1 MQNYRTKMCGELR
14 AANAG
19 ETVVL
24 SGWIQTKR
32 DHGNLLFVDLR
43 DNDGIT
49 QCVVDTSSAC
59 FGALEKARPEAV
71 VRIEGKV
78 LTRTPE
84 TVNPKMP
91 TGEIE
96 VGVEKVDILGDA
108 QVLPFLITADSADLS
123 EEQRLTYRFLDLR
136 RAKPH
141 ANILMRNRLNKF
153 VRDRMW
159 EMGFTEF
166 QTPILTSSSPEG
178 ARDYLV
184 PSRVHKG
191 EFYALP
197 QSPQQFKQLLM
208 VAGFDRY
215 FQLAPCFRDED
226 SRADRSPGEFY
237 QIDWEMS
244 FVTQDEILEVGEKL
258 ITAIFKEFAP
268 SATVSEAPFMRIPFD
283 EAMLTFGTDKPDL
296 RNPLRIVDVSEVF
309 AGSEFGIFANT
320 VAEGGF
326 VRAIRAPKTEDRP
339 RSWFDKL
346 NAFAV
351 ENEMGG
357 LGYIVRAAD
366 GNKGPIAKKLDE
378 ARLAKLFEL
387 TGLEQGDS
395 VFFVCG
401 KGEKATLFAGKV
413 RNLLGHE
420 LDLFEKNAYR
430 FCWVIDFPFYEMD
443 PDTGRPMFSHNPF
456 SMPQGELEALQ
467 TKNPLEIKAYQFDMV
482 GNGLEMLSGAIRNHR
497 PDIMYKAFEIAGYGP
512 EVVEAKFG
520 GMLNAFKYGAP
531 PHGGAAF
538 GFDRIVMMLENE
550 EYIRE
555 VIAFPF
561 NQQAQD
567 LLMHAPSPVTEQQ
580 LREVHIK
587 LR

>member
-1 MQNYRTKMCGELR
+1 MQNYRTHLCGQLR
-14 AANAG
+14 ATDADKK
-19 ETVVL
+19 VIL
-24 SGWIQTKR
+24 SGWVQTKR

-49 QCVVDTSSAC
+49 QCVVDINAPC
-59 FGALEKARPEAV
+59 FKELEKARPESV
-71 VRIEGKV
+71 IRVEGKV
-78 LTRTPE
+78 VKRVAE
-84 TVNPKMP
+84 TINPKMP

-96 VGVEKVDILGDA
+96 VVVDTVELLGEA
-108 QVLPFLITADSADLS
+108 QVLPFLITADSKDLS

-136 RAKPH
+136 RTKPH

-153 VRDRMW
+153 VRDKMW

-244 FVTQDEILEVGEKL
+244 FVTQEEILEVGEKL

-268 SATVSEAPFMRIPFD
+268 ESKISEAPFIRIPFD
-283 EAMLTFGTDKPDL
+283 EAMLSYGSDKPDL
-296 RNPLRIVDVSEVF
+296 RNPLKIVDVSEVF

-326 VRAIRAPKTEDRP
+326 VRAIRAPKTVDRP
-339 RSWFDKL
+339 RSWFDKM

-357 LGYIVRAAD
+357 LGYIVRAQDA
-366 GNKGPIAKKLDE
+366 NKGPIAKKLDE
-378 ARLAKLFEL
+378 ARLNKLFEL
-387 TGLEQGDS
+387 TGTEVGDS

-401 KGEKATLFAGKV
+401 KDEKAVLFAGKV

-420 LDLFEKNAYR
+420 LDLFEKDAYR
-430 FCWVIDFPFYEMD
+430 FCWVVDFPFYETD
-443 PDTGRPMFSHNPF
+443 PETGKPMFSHNPF
-456 SMPQGELEALQ
+456 SMPQGELEALT

-497 PDIMYKAFEIAGYGP
+497 PDVMYKAFEIAGYGP

-550 EYIRE
+550 DFIRE

-567 LLMHAPSPVTEQQ
+567 LLMHAPSAVSEKQ

>member
-19 ETVVL
+19 ETVIL

-49 QCVVDTSSAC
+49 QCVVDTSSSC
-59 FGALEKARPEAV
+59 FKDLEKARPESV

-96 VGVEKVDILGDA
+96 VAVEKVDILGEA
-108 QVLPFLITADSADLS
+108 QVLPFLITADSSDLS

-141 ANILMRNRLNKF
+141 ANILMRNRLNKY
-153 VRDRMW
+153 VRDKMW

-258 ITAIFKEFAP
+258 ITGIFKEFAP
-268 SATVSEAPFMRIPFD
+268 NAVISEAPFERIPFD

-309 AGSEFGIFANT
+309 AGSDFGIFANT

-339 RSWFDKL
+339 RSWFDKM

-357 LGYIVRAAD
+357 LGYIVRAAE

-378 ARLAKLFEL
+378 DRLNKLFEL

-395 VFFVCG
+395 VFFICG
-401 KGEKATLFAGKV
+401 KGEKAALFAGKV

-420 LDLFEKNAYR
+420 LDLYEKNAYR
-430 FCWVIDFPFYEMD
+430 FCWVVDFPFYEMD
-443 PDTGRPMFSHNPF
+443 PDTGKPMFSHNPF

-512 EVVEAKFG
+512 EVVERKFG

-550 EYIRE
+550 DYIRE

>member
-19 ETVVL
+19 ETVTL

-59 FGALEKARPEAV
+59 FETLEKARPESV

-96 VGVEKVDILGDA
+96 VGVEKVDMLGDA

-153 VRDRMW
+153 VRDKMW

-268 SATVSEAPFMRIPFD
+268 SATVSEAPFQRIPFD
-283 EAMLTFGTDKPDL
+283 EAMKTFGTDKPDL

-326 VRAIRAPKTEDRP
+326 VRAIKAPKTEDRP

-366 GNKGPIAKKLDE
+366 GNKGPIAKKLDD

-430 FCWVIDFPFYEMD
+430 FCWVVDFPFYEMD
-443 PDTGRPMFSHNPF
+443 PDTGKPMFSHNPF

-520 GMLNAFKYGAP
+520 GMVNAFRYGAP

-550 EYIRE
+550 E
-555 VIAFPF
+555 
-561 NQQAQD
+561 
-567 LLMHAPSPVTEQQ
+567 
-580 LREVHIK
+580 
-587 LR
+587 

>member
-1 MQNYRTKMCGELR
+1 MQNYRTKLCGSLR
-14 AANAG
+14 AADAG
-19 ETVVL
+19 QEVIL

-43 DNDGIT
+43 DNDGVT
-49 QCVVDTSSAC
+49 QCVVDVNAPC
-59 FGALEKARPEAV
+59 FQILEKARLETV
-71 VRIEGKV
+71 IRVEGKV
-78 LTRTPE
+78 LLRDAATI
-84 TVNPKMP
+84 NPKMP

-96 VGVEKVDILGDA
+96 VGVSRVEVLGEA
-108 QVLPFLITADSADLS
+108 QVLPFAITSETSELS

-136 RAKPH
+136 RQKPH

-153 VRDRMW
+153 VRDKMW
-159 EMGFTEF
+159 DMGFTEF

-244 FVTQDEILEVGEKL
+244 FVTQDDIIEVGEKL
-258 ITAIFKEFAP
+258 VSAIFKEFAP
-268 SATVSEAPFMRIPFD
+268 TSTVAQAPFPRIPFA
-283 EAMLTFGTDKPDL
+283 ESMLTYGTDKPDL
-296 RNPLRIVDVSEVF
+296 RNPLKIVDVSEVF
-309 AGSEFGIFANT
+309 AGSDFGIFANT
-320 VAEGGF
+320 VADGGF
-326 VRAIRAPKTEDRP
+326 VRAIRTPKTIDKP
-339 RSWFDKL
+339 RSWFDKM

-351 ENEMGG
+351 ENNMGG
-357 LGYIVRAAD
+357 LGYVTFAPEGA
-366 GNKGPIAKKLDE
+366 KGPIAKKLDE
-378 ARLAKLFEL
+378 GRLQKLIAL
-387 TGLEQGDS
+387 TGAEQGDS

-401 KGEKATLFAGKV
+401 KGDLPVSFAGRV
-413 RNLLGHE
+413 RNLLGKE

-430 FCWVIDFPFYEMD
+430 FCWVVDFPFYEKD
-443 PDTGRPMFSHNPF
+443 PDTGKPAFSHNPF
-456 SMPQGELEALQ
+456 SMPQGELEALSNQ
-467 TKNPLEIKAYQFDMV
+467 DPLTIKAYQFDMV
-482 GNGLEMLSGAIRNHR
+482 GNGYEMLSGAIRNHR
-497 PDIMYKAFEIAGYGP
+497 PDVMFKAFEIAGYGP
-512 EVVEAKFG
+512 EVVEQKFG
-520 GMLNAFKYGAP
+520 GLLNAFKYGAP

-550 EYIRE
+550 EFIRE

-561 NQQAQD
+561 NQQARD
-567 LLMHAPSPVTEQQ
+567 LLMNAPSPVTEKQ
-580 LREVHIK
+580 LREVHVK

>member
-1 MQNYRTKMCGELR
+1 MQTYRTKLCGQLR
-14 AANAG
+14 ASNAG
-19 ETVVL
+19 ETVIL

-49 QCVVDTSSAC
+49 QCVVDVNAPC
-59 FGALEKARPEAV
+59 FKELEKARPESV
-71 VRIEGKV
+71 IRVEGKV
-78 LTRTPE
+78 VLRDQATI
-84 TVNPKMP
+84 NPKMP

-96 VGVEKVDILGDA
+96 VAVDQVEMLGEA
-108 QVLPFLITADSADLS
+108 QVLPFLITADSSELS

-153 VRDRMW
+153 VRDQMW
-159 EMGFTEF
+159 NMGFTEF

-244 FVTQDEILEVGEKL
+244 FVNQDDIMAVGEKL
-258 ITAIFKEFAP
+258 ISAIFREFAP
-268 SATVSEAPFMRIPFD
+268 ESTCTQAPFPRIPFD
-283 EAMLTFGTDKPDL
+283 EAMLTYGTDKPDL
-296 RNPLRIVDVSEVF
+296 RNPLKIVDVSEVF

-326 VRAIRAPKTEDRP
+326 VRAIRAPKSADKP

-357 LGYIVRAAD
+357 LGYIVRTVD
-366 GNKGPIAKKLDE
+366 GNKGPIAKKLDD
-378 ARLAKLFEL
+378 ARLARLFEL
-387 TGLEQGDS
+387 TGLEAGDS

-401 KGEKATLFAGKV
+401 KGEKPVLFTGKV
-413 RNLLGHE
+413 RNLLAKE
-420 LDLFEKNAYR
+420 LDLFEQNAYR
-430 FCWVIDFPFYEMD
+430 FCWVVDFPFYEMN
-443 PDTGRPMFSHNPF
+443 PDTGKPMFSHNPF
-456 SMPQGELEALQ
+456 SMPQGELGALQ
-467 TKNPLEIKAYQFDMV
+467 TQDPLTIKAYQFDMV

-497 PDIMYKAFEIAGYGP
+497 PDVMFKAFEIAGYGP

-538 GFDRIVMMLENE
+538 GFDRIVMMLEHE
-550 EYIRE
+550 DFIRE

-567 LLMHAPSPVTEQQ
+567 LLMHAPSPVTETQ

>member
-1 MQNYRTKMCGELR
+1 MQTYRTKLCGQLR
-14 AANAG
+14 ATDAN
-19 ETVVL
+19 TDVVL

-49 QCVVDTSSAC
+49 QCVVDINAPC
-59 FGALEKARPEAV
+59 FKDLEKARPESV
-71 VRIEGKV
+71 IRVEGKV
-78 LTRTPE
+78 VLRE
-84 TVNPKMP
+84 GATVNPKMP

-96 VGVEKVDILGDA
+96 VVVQSVKMLGEA
-108 QVLPFLITADSADLS
+108 QVLPFLITSDSSELS

-136 RAKPH
+136 RSKPH

-153 VRDRMW
+153 VRDAMW
-159 EMGFTEF
+159 NMGFTEF

-244 FVTQDEILEVGEKL
+244 FVSQDEILKVGEDL

-268 SATVSEAPFMRIPFD
+268 NAVCSEAPFQRIPYN
-283 EAMLTFGTDKPDL
+283 EAMLTYGTDKPDL
-296 RNPLRIVDVSEVF
+296 RNPLKIVDVSEVF

-320 VAEGGF
+320 VANGGF
-326 VRAIRAPKTEDRP
+326 VRAIRAPKSADKP
-339 RSWFDKL
+339 RSWFDKM

-357 LGYIVRAAD
+357 LGYIVRTAEA
-366 GNKGPIAKKLDE
+366 NKGPIAKKLDE
-378 ARLAKLFEL
+378 ARLNKLFEMTDL
-387 TGLEQGDS
+387 QIDDS

-401 KGEKATLFAGKV
+401 QGEKAALFAGKV
-413 RNLLGHE
+413 RNLLGKE
-420 LDLFEKNAYR
+420 LDLYEKDAFR
-430 FCWVIDFPFYEMD
+430 FCWVVDFPFYEMD
-443 PDTGRPMFSHNPF
+443 PETGKPMFSHNPF
-456 SMPQGELEALQ
+456 SMPQGELEALE
-467 TKNPLEIKAYQFDMV
+467 TKNPLDIKAYQFDMV

-550 EYIRE
+550 DYIRE

-567 LLMHAPSPVTEQQ
+567 LLMHAPSPVTEKQ
-580 LREVHIK
+580 LRETHIK

>member
-1 MQNYRTKMCGELR
+1 MQNYRTKLCGELR
-14 AANAG
+14 ASDAG
-19 ETVVL
+19 QSVIL
-24 SGWIQTKR
+24 SGWVQTKR
-32 DHGNLLFVDLR
+32 DHGNLLFIDLR

-49 QCVVDTSSAC
+49 QCVVDINAPC
-59 FGALEKARPEAV
+59 FQILEKTRLESV
-71 VRIEGKV
+71 IRVEGQV
-78 LTRTPE
+78 LLRDSA

-91 TGEIE
+91 TGEVE
-96 VGVEKVDILGDA
+96 VSVQKVELLGDA
-108 QVLPFLITADSADLS
+108 QVLPFPITADSSELS

-141 ANILMRNRLNKF
+141 ANILLRNRLNKY
-153 VRDRMW
+153 VRDQMW
-159 EMGFTEF
+159 NMGFTEF

-244 FVTQDEILEVGEKL
+244 FVNQDDIIAVGEKL
-258 ITAIFKEFAP
+258 ITGIFREFAP
-268 SATVSEAPFMRIPFD
+268 KATCTTAPFPRIPFN
-283 EAMLTFGTDKPDL
+283 EAMLTYGTDKPDL
-296 RNPLRIVDVSEVF
+296 RNPLKIVDVSEVF
-309 AGSEFGIFANT
+309 AGSDFGIFANQ
-320 VAEGGF
+320 VANGGF
-326 VRAIRAPKTEDRP
+326 VRAVRTPKTASKP
-339 RSWFDKL
+339 RSWFDKM

-357 LGYIVRAAD
+357 LGYVTFSVD
-366 GNKGPIAKKLDE
+366 GPKGPIAKKLDQ
-378 ARLAKLFEL
+378 ARLDKLVAL
-387 TGLEQGDS
+387 TGAETEDS

-401 KGEKATLFAGKV
+401 KGEGPVLFAGKV
-413 RNLLGHE
+413 RNLLGQE
-420 LDLFEKNAYR
+420 LDLFEKDAFR
-430 FCWVIDFPFYEMD
+430 FCWVVDFPFYEKD
-443 PDTGRPMFSHNPF
+443 PDTGKPMFSHNPF
-456 SMPQGELEALQ
+456 SMPQGELEALTGSDPFQ
-467 TKNPLEIKAYQFDMV
+467 IKAYQFDMV

-550 EYIRE
+550 DFIRE

-561 NQQAQD
+561 NQQARD
-567 LLMHAPSPVTEQQ
+567 LLMNAPSPVTEKQ
-580 LREVHIK
+580 LREVHVK

>member
-1 MQNYRTKMCGELR
+1 MQNYRTKLCGELR
-14 AANAG
+14 AADAG
-19 ETVVL
+19 QTVVL
-24 SGWIQTKR
+24 SGWVQTKR

-49 QCVVDTSSAC
+49 QCVVDINAPC
-59 FGALEKARPEAV
+59 FKELEKARLESV
-71 VRIEGKV
+71 IRVEGKV
-78 LTRTPE
+78 LLRDSNTI
-84 TVNPKMP
+84 NPKMP

-96 VGVEKVDILGDA
+96 VAVSDVKVLGEA
-108 QVLPFLITADSADLS
+108 QVLPFAITSDSDDLS

-153 VRDRMW
+153 VRDAMW
-159 EMGFTEF
+159 NMGFTEF

-244 FVTQDEILEVGEKL
+244 FVTQEEILSVGEKL

-268 SATVSEAPFMRIPFD
+268 TATCSQAPFIRIPYD
-283 EAMLTFGTDKPDL
+283 EAMLTYGSDKPDL
-296 RNPLRIVDVSEVF
+296 RNPLKIVDVSEVF
-309 AGSEFGIFANT
+309 AGSEFSIFANT
-320 VAEGGF
+320 VANGGF
-326 VRAIRAPKTEDRP
+326 VRAIRTPKTVDKP
-339 RSWFDKL
+339 RSWFDKM

-351 ENEMGG
+351 ENNMGG
-357 LGYIVRAAD
+357 LGYVTFAAE
-366 GNKGPIAKKLDE
+366 GAKGPIAKKLDE
-378 ARLAKLFEL
+378 ARLQKLIAL
-387 TGLEQGDS
+387 TGAEQGDS

-401 KGEKATLFAGKV
+401 QGEAPALFAGKV
-413 RNLLGHE
+413 RNLLGKE
-420 LDLFEKNAYR
+420 LDLFEKNAFR
-430 FCWVIDFPFYEMD
+430 FCWVVDFPFYEKD
-443 PDTGRPMFSHNPF
+443 PDTGKPMFSHNPF
-456 SMPQGELEALQ
+456 SMPQGELDALMNQ
-467 TKNPLEIKAYQFDMV
+467 DPLTIKAYQFDMV

-497 PDIMYKAFEIAGYGP
+497 PDVMFKAFEIAGYGP

-538 GFDRIVMMLENE
+538 GFDRIVMMLEDE
-550 EYIRE
+550 DYIRE

-561 NQQAQD
+561 NQQARD
-567 LLMHAPSPVTEQQ
+567 LLMNAPSPVTEQQ
-580 LREVHIK
+580 LREVHVK

>member
-1 MQNYRTKMCGELR
+1 MQTYRTKLCGQLR
-14 AANAG
+14 ACDADK
-19 ETVVL
+19 EVVL

-49 QCVVDTSSAC
+49 QCVVDINAPC
-59 FGALEKARPEAV
+59 FKDLEKARPESV
-71 VRIEGKV
+71 VRVEGKV
-78 LTRTPE
+78 VLRDGATI
-84 TVNPKMP
+84 NPKMP

-96 VGVEKVDILGDA
+96 VVVSKVDMLGEA
-108 QVLPFLITADSADLS
+108 QVLPFLITSDSSELS

-153 VRDRMW
+153 VRDAMW
-159 EMGFTEF
+159 NMGFTEF

-244 FVTQDEILEVGEKL
+244 FVSQDEILKVGEDL

-268 SATVSEAPFMRIPFD
+268 NSVCSEAPFQRIPYH
-283 EAMLTFGTDKPDL
+283 EAMLTYGTDKPDL
-296 RNPLRIVDVSEVF
+296 RNPLKIVDVSEVF

-320 VAEGGF
+320 VANGGF
-326 VRAIRAPKTEDRP
+326 VRAIRAPKSADKP
-339 RSWFDKL
+339 RSWFDKM

-357 LGYIVRAAD
+357 LGYIVRTAE

-378 ARLAKLFEL
+378 NRLNKLFEL
-387 TGLEQGDS
+387 TGLEVNDS

-401 KGEKATLFAGKV
+401 QGEKTALFAGKV
-413 RNLLGHE
+413 RNLLGKE
-420 LDLFEKNAYR
+420 LDLFEKNAFR
-430 FCWVIDFPFYEMD
+430 FCWVVDFPFYEMD
-443 PDTGRPMFSHNPF
+443 PETGKPMFSHNPF

-550 EYIRE
+550 DYIRE

-567 LLMHAPSPVTEQQ
+567 LLMHAPSPVTEKQ
-580 LREVHIK
+580 LRETHIK

>member
-1 MQNYRTKMCGELR
+1 MQTYRTKLCGQLR
-14 AANAG
+14 ACDADK
-19 ETVVL
+19 EVVL

-49 QCVVDTSSAC
+49 QCVVDINAPC
-59 FGALEKARPEAV
+59 FKDLEKARPESV
-71 VRIEGKV
+71 VRVEGKV
-78 LTRTPE
+78 VLRDGATI
-84 TVNPKMP
+84 NPKMP

-96 VGVEKVDILGDA
+96 VVVSKVDMLGEA
-108 QVLPFLITADSADLS
+108 QVLPFLITSDSSELS

-153 VRDRMW
+153 VRDAMW
-159 EMGFTEF
+159 NMGFTEF

-244 FVTQDEILEVGEKL
+244 FVSQDEILKVGEDL

-268 SATVSEAPFMRIPFD
+268 NSVCSEAPFQRIPYN
-283 EAMLTFGTDKPDL
+283 EAMLTYGTDKPDL
-296 RNPLRIVDVSEVF
+296 RNPLKIVDVSEVF

-320 VAEGGF
+320 VANGGF
-326 VRAIRAPKTEDRP
+326 VRAIRAPKSADKP
-339 RSWFDKL
+339 RSWFDKM

-357 LGYIVRAAD
+357 LGYIVRTAE

-378 ARLAKLFEL
+378 ARLNKLFEL
-387 TGLEQGDS
+387 TGLEVNDS

-401 KGEKATLFAGKV
+401 QGEKTALFAGKV
-413 RNLLGHE
+413 RNLLGKE
-420 LDLFEKNAYR
+420 LDLFEKNAFR
-430 FCWVIDFPFYEMD
+430 FCWVVDFPFYEMD
-443 PDTGRPMFSHNPF
+443 PETGKPMFSHNPF

-550 EYIRE
+550 DYIRE

-567 LLMHAPSPVTEQQ
+567 LLMHAPSPVTEKQ
-580 LREVHIK
+580 LRETHIK

>member
-1 MQNYRTKMCGELR
+1 MQNYRTKLCGQLR
-14 AANAG
+14 STNAG

-32 DHGNLLFVDLR
+32 DHGNLLFIDLR
-43 DNDGIT
+43 DNDGVT
-49 QCVVDTSSAC
+49 QCVVDTSSDC
-59 FGALEKARPEAV
+59 FSVLEKARPESV

-78 LTRTPE
+78 LSRTPE
-84 TVNPKMP
+84 TVNAKMP

-96 VGVEKVDILGDA
+96 VSVQSVEVLSEA
-108 QVLPFLITADSADLS
+108 QVLPFLITADSSELS

-141 ANILMRNRLNKF
+141 ANILLRNRLNKF
-153 VRDRMW
+153 VRDAMW
-159 EMGFTEF
+159 NMGFTEF

-244 FVTQDEILEVGEKL
+244 FVTQDEILEVAENL
-258 ITAIFKEFAP
+258 ISSIFKEFAP
-268 SATVSEAPFMRIPFD
+268 NASVSEAPFQRIPFD
-283 EAMLTFGTDKPDL
+283 EAMLTYGTDKPDL
-296 RNPLRIVDVSEVF
+296 RNPLTIVDVSEVF
-309 AGSEFGIFANT
+309 AGSEFGIFASK

-339 RSWFDKL
+339 RSWFDKM

-351 ENEMGG
+351 ENNMGG
-357 LGYIVRAAD
+357 LGYIVRAAE
-366 GNKGPIAKKLDE
+366 GNKGPIAKKLDD

-387 TGLEQGDS
+387 TGTEQGDS

-401 KGEKATLFAGKV
+401 SGDAAALFAGKV
-413 RNLLGHE
+413 RNLLGKE
-420 LDLFEKNAYR
+420 LDLYEKNAYR
-430 FCWVIDFPFYEMD
+430 FCWVVDFPFYEMD
-443 PDTGRPMFSHNPF
+443 PETGKPMFSHNPF
-456 SMPQGELEALQ
+456 SMPQGELDALLN
-467 TKNPLEIKAYQFDMV
+467 KNPLEIKAYQFDMV

-497 PDIMYKAFEIAGYGP
+497 PDVMYKAFEIAGYGP

-520 GMLNAFKYGAP
+520 GMLNAFKFGAP

-567 LLMHAPSPVTEQQ
+567 LLMNAPSAVSEKQ